1 MEPRKVRNYAK
12 PRTDNFDIDEFQK
25 YVETYKERHPDQQ
38 NIMFLDMLYG
48 VGLAID
54 PEKFKGAD
62 GFDKFI
68 DWLMETRLFE
78 IGKRRFETAIK
89 SLVSPESATLK
100 WDTKLNEAFQIAAF
114 GEVIDY
120 KPEDYKDDGP
130 DGNDPGWLANR
141 NHG

>member
-1 MEPRKVRNYAK
+1 MKQ
-12 PRTDNFDIDEFQK
+12 PRTEKFDIDDFQK
-25 YVETYKERHPDQQ
+25 YVETYKERHPKQQ

-48 VGLAID
+48 VGIAVD

-62 GFDKFI
+62 GFRKFLK
-68 DWLMETRLFE
+68 WLAEPNQFE
-78 IGKRRFETAIK
+78 EAQKRFETAIK

-100 WDTKLNEAFQIAAF
+100 WDAKLNDAFQIAAF